1 MLALNSYKLFSTSKN
16 TVSKSQKHIRKI
28 LLYISYL
35 NTLYGFNGNRVK
47 I

>member
-1 MLALNSYKLFSTSKN
+1 MLFSTSKN

-28 LLYISYL
+28 ALYISYL
-35 NTLYGFNGNRVK
+35 NTSYGFDGYHIN